1 MKARRL
7 TFAFDQAALAAG
19 IPLNSL
25 NTLFARK
32 QIWFGKHEL
41 VPASRRGI
49 AKRLTFQGAFK
60 VAILARLLKIGL
72 PPTRAWSITM
82 AFTES
87 GSVSVSGG
95 AHSDRLPGHLFKHHD
110 TFLSAADDEVGQ
122 VTQGPP
128 LSLLA
133 SGTVT
138 ICINLNKI
146 YAGLEVALRQESS

>member
-72 PPTRAWSITM
+72 PPTRAWAITM
-82 AFTES
+82 AFTEFGSIS
-87 GSVSVSGG
+87 G
-95 AHSDRLPGHLFKHHD
+95 AQSDRLPGRLFKYHD
-110 TFLSAADDEVGQ
+110 TYLSTADDELGR

-146 YAGLEVALRQESS
+146 YAGLEAALRHESS